1 MVISLAGA
9 DDYEGAADDDS
20 SKLVVDHLH
29 VDLVALVQ
37 PVEDEEHLVPVLRP
51 LHQVHLLL
59 LLHLFKTKN
68 QLIIFPSL
76 SAPARKVDMCLP
88 HSLVSSVHG
97 GRDNTQTPPCGSDS
111 GNQPGK

>member
-1 MVISLAGA
+1 MTMVICLAGA

-68 QLIIFPSL
+68 HHNISL
-76 SAPARKVDMCLP
+76 FIRTCKKGGYVSA
-88 HSLVSSVHG
+88 
-97 GRDNTQTPPCGSDS
+97 T
-111 GNQPGK
+111 